1 MIRKSADII
10 FLLDATGSMQP
21 AIDAVKLDIERF
33 VAALEAP
40 HVDKEFAV
48 YDWRAAV
55 FAFRDYK
62 YDTENAVPWFVSNP
76 FTRDVSE
83 VKRQLDS
90 IEATGGGDEPESLL
104 DALMKISQMP
114 SAEAIDRQAYE
125 DPVAWRDR
133 RSAARFVIVISDA
146 RFHKDVS
153 STPGVTMDDIA
164 NVLMSLRLHL
174 FMIAPAF
181 EDFDGYDDLSMID
194 KSEYF
199 SIPLEGRTPV
209 NALREFVQDQHS
221 FGRLFD
227 RMARD
232 ICKCCCCACG
242 WWED

>member
-21 AIDAVKLDIERF
+21 AIDSVKHAIERF

-40 HVDKEFAV
+40 RGDKKLAV

-55 FAFRDYK
+55 FAFRDFEC
-62 YDTENAVPWFVSNP
+62 DTDNSAPWFVSNP

-83 VKRQLDS
+83 VKRQLDA

-114 SAEAIDRQAYE
+114 SAETTDRQADE

-133 RSAARFVIVISDA
+133 RSTERFVIVISDA

-153 STPGVTMDDIA
+153 STPGVTMDDLVNA
-164 NVLMSLRLHL
+164 FMSLRLHL
-174 FMIAPAF
+174 FMITPAF

-194 KSEYF
+194 RAESF
-199 SIPLEGRTPV
+199 LIPLEGRTPV
-209 NALREFVQDQHS
+209 NALREFVQDPLS

-227 RMARD
+227 KMARD
-232 ICKCCCCACG
+232 ICMCCCCTCG
-242 WWED
+242 WRED